1 METKGSQE
9 SLQSRLSFFHHGRL
23 FSSDRDDSSDSDD
36 YLETGLKEML
46 CLILQENSFHFNG
59 KDYLQTH
66 GSAMGT
72 KMAVALFANIFMAKI
87 EKERLGHTEREKT
100 R

>member
-36 YLETGLKEML
+36 YLETGLKQ
-46 CLILQENSFHFNG
+46 ILSILRLKACTRLPLNQIHKKIISYDFTFY
-59 KDYLQTH
+59 YLYDDIYFSMIIT
-66 GSAMGT
+66 
-72 KMAVALFANIFMAKI
+72 
-87 EKERLGHTEREKT
+87 
-100 R
+100 

>member
-36 YLETGLKEML
+36 YLETGLKSSVQDLNASE
-46 CLILQENSFHFNG
+46 CL
-59 KDYLQTH
+59 
-66 GSAMGT
+66 
-72 KMAVALFANIFMAKI
+72 
-87 EKERLGHTEREKT
+87 
-100 R
+100 

>member
-36 YLETGLKEML
+36 YLETGRKVATDIIDIIDIYDTLNEESEL
-46 CLILQENSFHFNG
+46 C
-59 KDYLQTH
+59 
-66 GSAMGT
+66 
-72 KMAVALFANIFMAKI
+72 
-87 EKERLGHTEREKT
+87 
-100 R
+100 

>member
-36 YLETGLKEML
+36 YLETGLNSAFCQFVIEFLSRTLHVTRESSIVKS
-46 CLILQENSFHFNG
+46 LITQAWIKCNTFP
-59 KDYLQTH
+59 
-66 GSAMGT
+66 
-72 KMAVALFANIFMAKI
+72 AL
-87 EKERLGHTEREKT
+87 G
-100 R
+100 

>member
-36 YLETGLKEML
+36 YLETGLNIAKATGKL
-46 CLILQENSFHFNG
+46 LGALVVIGCL
-59 KDYLQTH
+59 
-66 GSAMGT
+66 GSDET
-72 KMAVALFANIFMAKI
+72 
-87 EKERLGHTEREKT
+87 
-100 R
+100 